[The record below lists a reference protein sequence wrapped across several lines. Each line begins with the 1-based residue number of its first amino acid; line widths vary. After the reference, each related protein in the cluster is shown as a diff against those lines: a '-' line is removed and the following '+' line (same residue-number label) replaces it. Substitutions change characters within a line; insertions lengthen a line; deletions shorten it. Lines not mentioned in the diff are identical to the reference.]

1 MLLVTTR
8 LFLFSYILTDETW
21 TDWTNPM
28 YSNNAILII
37 DVHIY
42 VQAFEWVQN
51 IKIFYCE
58 LSGVESYNKMVK
70 MTDTK
75 LQNKQIAHN
84 T

>member
-1 MLLVTTR
+1 
-8 LFLFSYILTDETW
+8 
-21 TDWTNPM
+21 M
-28 YSNNAILII
+28 YSNNAMLMI
-37 DVHIY
+37 DNHNVC

-75 LQNKQIAHN
+75 
-84 T
+84 